1 MKLLP
6 IKMEIQAD
14 SDRMLNELRIAKRL
28 RSFVTRKIKAVWTTL
43 KRAIVKVFKTKI
55 KKVELFDTVEITIP
69 AQVKEDIMKDM
80 NMLTESQS
88 GAIGA
93 IKGNYNEALVCQFL
107 FDHNGAEVDISSN
120 YEKYRGGIS
129 QTVSDWDKKLKAADV
144 KNYTKNIG
152 IIRKGSADMANY
164 LISNAVLEKATIIGC
179 YLDNLAF
186 QDGIDFKADIRV
198 AVMKEGKEILDGYSL
213 KLYSSKSVGLA
224 NTTARG
230 LCDHLVGDKAAKEF
244 DSVYKRDSELNQLV
258 QKAND
263 LNKIKQ
269 DHKQHLRGDEK
280 ATNRLKTLR
289 GLTDAQIE
297 ALDQKQIETERKAA
311 REPINPRVAAIVY
324 EVLKPYSKTKEFST
338 NILNIMGFNDKETKM
353 LMAITT
359 EKKSQIIAKHPDLD
373 MDNITLENPK
383 GRVTLN
389 IKGPTGKTIVT
400 FGVKEGEKR
409 AVSGAV
415 SFAGIDPEDYDEYL
429 K

>member
-107 FDHNGAEVDISSN
+107 FDHNGTEVDISSN

-164 LISNAVLEKATIIGC
+164 LISAAVSEKATIVGA

-186 QDGIDFKADIRV
+186 MDGIDFKADIRV
-198 AVMKEGKEILDGYSL
+198 AVMKEGKEILDSYSL
-213 KLYSSKSVGLA
+213 KLYSNKVVGLA

-230 LCDHLVGDKAAKEF
+230 LCGHLAGLKQK
-244 DSVYKRDSELNQLV
+244 LNS
-258 QKAND
+258 
-263 LNKIKQ
+263 IK
-269 DHKQHLRGDEK
+269 L
-280 ATNRLKTLR
+280 
-289 GLTDAQIE
+289 
-297 ALDQKQIETERKAA
+297 
-311 REPINPRVAAIVY
+311 
-324 EVLKPYSKTKEFST
+324 LKPTV
-338 NILNIMGFNDKETKM
+338 N
-353 LMAITT
+353 
-359 EKKSQIIAKHPDLD
+359 
-373 MDNITLENPK
+373 
-383 GRVTLN
+383 
-389 IKGPTGKTIVT
+389 
-400 FGVKEGEKR
+400 
-409 AVSGAV
+409 
-415 SFAGIDPEDYDEYL
+415 
-429 K
+429 

>member
-164 LISNAVLEKATIIGC
+164 LISAAVSEKATIVGA

-186 QDGIDFKADIRV
+186 MDGIDFKADIRV
-198 AVMKEGKEILDGYSL
+198 AVMKEGKEILDSYSL
-213 KLYSSKSVGLA
+213 KLYSNKVVGLA

-230 LCDHLVGDKAAKEF
+230 LCGHLAGPKAEAQFDKVAKA
-244 DSVYKRDSELNQLV
+244 DSELTRLIGAA
-258 QKAND
+258 KKIND
-263 LNKIKQ
+263 IKQ
-269 DHKQHLRGDEK
+269 DLKKYIKGDPL
-280 ATNRLKTLR
+280 AMGRLKTLR
-289 GLTDAQIE
+289 GLSDDEIEKLDLAKLDA
-297 ALDQKQIETERKAA
+297 ERKEA
-311 REPINPRVAAIVY
+311 RSPINKRIAQLVY
-324 EVLKPYSKTKEFST
+324 NVIKDYEGSDEMGER
-338 NILNIMGFNDKETKM
+338 ILNILGFNDKDTKM

-359 EKKSQIIAKHPDLD
+359 SKKSEIIAHHPDLD
-373 MDNITLENPK
+373 LSNITVEDPK
-383 GRVTLN
+383 GRVSIN
-389 IKGPTGKTIVT
+389 ILGPQGRRI
-400 FGVKEGEKR
+400 
-409 AVSGAV
+409 V
-415 SFAGIDPEDYDEYL
+415 SFNICNFFNGL
-429 K
+429 